1 MLVNF
6 LFGAARSVKNAD
18 FGKYKYSRYDIGFNT
33 HGSFSLSSD
42 GGFGQN
48 VIFGTGMSSSVHND
62 NNKKDILILTKGLT
76 DRLNKTTLTSAKEY
90 SMSFSDEKR
99 NFCLSLHYIGSNS
112 FLFGNCFEIYKFKAK
127 ERNKCTSIMSS
138 KRFRRFFI

>member
-6 LFGAARSVKNAD
+6 LFGVVRSVKNAD
-18 FGKYKYSRYDIGFNT
+18 FDKYKYSGYDIGFNT
-33 HGSFSLSSD
+33 HGRFSLSSD
-42 GGFGQN
+42 NGFGQN

-62 NNKKDILILTKGLT
+62 NNKKDILILSKCLA
-76 DRLNKTTLTSAKEY
+76 DRVDDKTLTSAKEY

-127 ERNKCTSIMSS
+127 D
-138 KRFRRFFI
+138 

>member
-6 LFGAARSVKNAD
+6 LFGVVRSVKNAD
-18 FGKYKYSRYDIGFNT
+18 FDKYKYSGYDIGFNT
-33 HGSFSLSSD
+33 HESFSLSSD
-42 GGFGQN
+42 NGFGEN

-62 NNKKDILILTKGLT
+62 NNKKDILILSKCLA
-76 DRLNKTTLTSAKEY
+76 DRVDDTTLTSAKEY

-127 ERNKCTSIMSS
+127 D
-138 KRFRRFFI
+138 

>member
-6 LFGAARSVKNAD
+6 LFGVVRSVKNAD
-18 FGKYKYSRYDIGFNT
+18 FDKYKYSGYDIGFNT
-33 HGSFSLSSD
+33 HESFSLSSD
-42 GGFGQN
+42 SGFGQN

-62 NNKKDILILTKGLT
+62 NNKKDILILSKCLA
-76 DRLNKTTLTSAKEY
+76 DRVDDTTLTSAKEY

-99 NFCLSLHYIGSNS
+99 NFCLSLHYIGSNR

-127 ERNKCTSIMSS
+127 D
-138 KRFRRFFI
+138 

>member
-6 LFGAARSVKNAD
+6 LFGVVRSVKNTD
-18 FGKYKYSRYDIGFNT
+18 FDKYKYSGYDIGFNT

-42 GGFGQN
+42 NGFGEN

-62 NNKKDILILTKGLT
+62 NNKKDILILSKCLA
-76 DRLNKTTLTSAKEY
+76 DRVDDTTLTSAKEY

-127 ERNKCTSIMSS
+127 D
-138 KRFRRFFI
+138 

>member
-6 LFGAARSVKNAD
+6 LFGVVRSVKNAD
-18 FGKYKYSRYDIGFNT
+18 FDKYKYSGYDIGFDT
-33 HGSFSLSSD
+33 HESFSLSSD
-42 GGFGQN
+42 SGFGQN
-48 VIFGTGMSSSVHND
+48 VIFGTDMSSSVHND
-62 NNKKDILILTKGLT
+62 NNKKDILILSKCLA
-76 DRLNKTTLTSAKEY
+76 DRVDDTTLTSAKEY

-127 ERNKCTSIMSS
+127 D
-138 KRFRRFFI
+138 

>member
-6 LFGAARSVKNAD
+6 LFGVVRSVKNAD
-18 FGKYKYSRYDIGFNT
+18 FDKYKYSGYDIGFNT

-42 GGFGQN
+42 NGFGQN

-62 NNKKDILILTKGLT
+62 NNKKDILILSKCLA
-76 DRLNKTTLTSAKEY
+76 DRVDDKTLTSAKEY
-90 SMSFSDEKR
+90 SMSFSDKKR

-127 ERNKCTSIMSS
+127 D
-138 KRFRRFFI
+138 